1 MQANRDKTSK
11 MGQMGGAEQQPNIEH
26 GNSVFS
32 AMKPVAVKKAANM
45 KLCKGEDFNRG
56 KI

>member
-1 MQANRDKTSK
+1 MKAKMSK
-11 MGQMGGAEQQPNIEH
+11 PSKPEQQPNIEH

-32 AMKPVAVKKAANM
+32 TMKPVTAKKAANM
-45 KLCKGEDFNRG
+45 KLCKGEDYNRG

>member
-1 MQANRDKTSK
+1 MKANKMSK
-11 MGQMGGAEQQPNIEH
+11 PNMPEQQPNIEH

-32 AMKPVAVKKAANM
+32 AMKPVVVKKAANM